1 MKQTI
6 VWVMTAII
14 IAACSGK
21 PKDVQ
26 ADPRSVAEAIFEAAQ
41 SGNCQGLAAL
51 VDTEADGDSK
61 RIAKASTDK
70 TTQEEFQQY
79 FSKGKVS
86 ADPVISGD
94 KASVNILFGP
104 DGTRE
109 ETLEMVRKDGKWY
122 LMSF

>member
-1 MKQTI
+1 MKLTI
-6 VWVMTAII
+6 VWIMTAII
-14 IAACSGK
+14 IGACNGK

-26 ADPRSVAEAIFEAAQ
+26 ADPRSVAEAIFDAAK

-51 VDTEADGDSK
+51 VDTEADSDSK
-61 RIAKASTDK
+61 RIAQASADKAS
-70 TTQEEFQQY
+70 QEEFQKY
-79 FSKGKVS
+79 FAKGKVS

-109 ETLEMVRKDGKWY
+109 ETFEMTRKEGKWY
-122 LMSF
+122 LTSF